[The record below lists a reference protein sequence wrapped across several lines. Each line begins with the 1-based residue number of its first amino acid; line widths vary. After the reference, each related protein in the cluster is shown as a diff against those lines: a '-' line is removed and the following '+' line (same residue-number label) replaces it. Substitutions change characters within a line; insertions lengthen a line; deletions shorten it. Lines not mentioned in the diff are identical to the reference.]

1 MRRQERCRNS
11 SLAGIRE
18 QPVAGSAQALD
29 AARRGAASAPRP
41 SRPGGVG
48 RPGRGAPVGD
58 SARRPVTPAWR
69 WRLVAALPPP
79 SFPPP
84 LSLSLS
90 PQDHPTP
97 PGGHLSRRS
106 RRRFASAPAGPDG
119 STPRRAESVAM
130 QAGKAAG
137 SREGGRPLQ
146 LTMKRGYEVLR
157 DPHLNK
163 VGAGASPLPSAACL
177 RAGPCR
183 AGLFP
188 SYGACS
194 WALPL
199 PGLTLPRFAQRSR
212 STRGGCW
219 WAFTCGRAAPLPAA
233 VLPGPPSTAPCSA
246 SSGSVRRAAPAGTG
260 GLLSSCFCS

>member
-1 MRRQERCRNS
+1 M
-11 SLAGIRE
+11 
-18 QPVAGSAQALD
+18 
-29 AARRGAASAPRP
+29 
-41 SRPGGVG
+41 
-48 RPGRGAPVGD
+48 GD

-177 RAGPCR
+177 RAGPGRAVPGSSPPMEPAAGLCLSPGSPFLASYSGAEALEEDAGGLSR
-183 AGLFP
+183 AGVLLRCQLRCFP
-188 SYGACS
+188 APHPQRPALLPVAVCAVRPPRVPEGFCHRASAPKSKACS
-194 WALPL
+194 P
-199 PGLTLPRFAQRSR
+199 
-212 STRGGCW
+212 
-219 WAFTCGRAAPLPAA
+219 
-233 VLPGPPSTAPCSA
+233 
-246 SSGSVRRAAPAGTG
+246 
-260 GLLSSCFCS
+260 